1 MAETWKQIPGHPG
14 YEVSDHGRVRS
25 VDRYVETTNGQRRFY
40 RGKMLRPGRMNDH
53 GHVSVMLGRREGSRC
68 VHDLVLRAFK
78 GPPPEGHEGLH
89 RDGDG
94 SNNQLSNLRWGTR
107 SENNRDITRLGRRR
121 LTLEQA
127 VEARARHV
135 AGETGV
141 ALAREFGTC
150 RSNMSYILRGVYYG
164 AG

>member
-1 MAETWKQIPGHPG
+1 MENWRQIPDAPG
-14 YEVSDHGRVRS
+14 YEVSDLGRVRS
-25 VDRYVETTNGQRRFY
+25 IDRVVATTNGQMRRY
-40 RGKMLRPGRMNDH
+40 LGKILRPGTMNKW
-53 GHVSVMLGRREGSRC
+53 GHQSVALGKDNSRC

-78 GPPPEGHEGLH
+78 GPPEAGQEGLH
-89 RDGDG
+89 GDGIG
-94 SNNQLSNLRWGTR
+94 SNNRLSNLRWGTR

-127 VEARARHV
+127 AEARTRHA
-135 AGETGV
+135 AGETGA

-150 RSNMSYILRGVYYG
+150 KSNMGYVLRGVYYG